1 MLHAMYNQTR
11 QSDDRTHSVPRWFS
25 ESNSSSHNSGRY
37 FKTNRRCAMK
47 RSKVSRRS
55 KIAIL
60 LYCIQYQTTV
70 FSKDVQLGAVNWFCN
85 IHVWTQNTVVSY
97 KNEIF
102 IKIEATCLC
111 MPCLDPL
118 CSKKTGFKFVALI
131 LTKISHFHGMGQFI
145 LVYWYLSSKSRPIM
159 ALVDFLT
166 LIWF

>member
-47 RSKVSRRS
+47 SSKVSRRS

-60 LYCIQYQTTV
+60 LYCIQYYQTTV
-70 FSKDVQLGAVNWFCN
+70 FSKDVQLGAVNLFSN

-102 IKIEATCLC
+102 NKIEATCLC
-111 MPCLDPL
+111 MG
-118 CSKKTGFKFVALI
+118 SKKTGFKFVALI

-145 LVYWYLSSKSRPIM
+145 LVYWYLSSKSRSIM
-159 ALVDFLT
+159 AMVDFLT
-166 LIWF
+166 LILF